1 MKLLVGVGVRD
12 DTGAALEA
20 VVSRAR
26 EAGDDLTVAV
36 YAGGGDEEGVEAVET
51 RVRSHLDDLGFE
63 ARVERVEGDPGSQ
76 LVELADTGDYDR
88 LVIPGGTRSPM
99 GKIRLSDAAEFV
111 LLNARSSVTL
121 LR

>member
-1 MKLLVGVGVRD
+1 MKLLLGIGASD
-12 DTGAALEA
+12 DAGAALEA
-20 VVSRAR
+20 VVGRAR

-36 YAGGGDEEGVEAVET
+36 YAGDGEGDGVAAVER
-51 RVRSHLDDLGFE
+51 RVRDHLAELGFE

-76 LVELADTGDYDR
+76 LVELADAGDYDR

-99 GKIRLSDAAEFV
+99 GKVRLSDAAEFV

>member
-12 DTGAALEA
+12 DAGAALEA

-76 LVELADTGDYDR
+76 LVELADAGDYDR

-99 GKIRLSDAAEFV
+99 GKVRLSDAAEFV

>member
-1 MKLLVGVGVRD
+1 MKLLLGVGADD
-12 DTGAALEA
+12 DTGAALDA

-36 YAGGGDEEGVEAVET
+36 YATDGDGGDVAAVEA
-51 RVRSHLDDLGFE
+51 RVRDHLDDLDFE

-99 GKIRLSDAAEFV
+99 GKVRLSDAAEFV

>member
-1 MKLLVGVGVRD
+1 MNLLLGIGASD
-12 DTGAALEA
+12 DAGAALEA
-20 VVSRAR
+20 VVGRAR

-36 YAGGGDEEGVEAVET
+36 YAGDDEGDDVAAVER
-51 RVRSHLDDLGFE
+51 RVRDHLAELGFE

-76 LVELADTGDYDR
+76 LIELADAGDYDR

-99 GKIRLSDAAEFV
+99 GKVRLSDAAEFV

>member
-1 MKLLVGVGVRD
+1 MNLLLGVGAGD
-12 DTGAALEA
+12 DAGAALEA
-20 VVSRAR
+20 VVGRAR

-36 YAGGGDEEGVEAVET
+36 YAGDSDGDDVAAVER
-51 RVRSHLDDLGFE
+51 RVRDRLAELGFE

-76 LVELADTGDYDR
+76 LVELADAGDYDR

-99 GKIRLSDAAEFV
+99 GKVRLSDAAEFV

>member
-1 MKLLVGVGVRD
+1 MKLLLGVGAGD
-12 DTGAALEA
+12 DAGAALEA
-20 VVSRAR
+20 VVGRAR

-36 YAGGGDEEGVEAVET
+36 YAGDGTGDDVDAVAR
-51 RVRSHLDDLGFE
+51 RVRDHLDDLGFE

-76 LVELADTGDYDR
+76 LVELADAGDYDR

-99 GKIRLSDAAEFV
+99 GKVRLSNAAEFV
-111 LLNARSSVTL
+111 LLNARCSVTL

>member
-1 MKLLVGVGVRD
+1 MKLLLGVGAGD
-12 DTGAALEA
+12 DAGAALEA

-26 EAGDDLTVAV
+26 EADDDLTVAV
-36 YAGGGDEEGVEAVET
+36 YAGDGADRDVET
-51 RVRSHLDDLGFE
+51 VERRVRDHLDDLRFG
-63 ARVERVEGDPGSQ
+63 ARVEQVDGDPGSQ
-76 LVELADTGDYDR
+76 LVELAETGDYDR

>member
-1 MKLLVGVGVRD
+1 MELLLGVGAGD
-12 DTGAALEA
+12 DAGAALEA

-36 YAGGGDEEGVEAVET
+36 YAEDVADGDVTAVEK
-51 RVRSHLDDLGFE
+51 RLRGHLDDLGFE
-63 ARVERVEGDPGSQ
+63 ARVERIEGDPGSQ

-99 GKIRLSDAAEFV
+99 GKVRLSDAAEFV

>member
-1 MKLLVGVGVRD
+1 MKLLLGVGAGD
-12 DTGAALEA
+12 DAGAALEA
-20 VVSRAR
+20 VVGRAR

-36 YAGGGDEEGVEAVET
+36 YAGDGTGDDVDAVAR
-51 RVRSHLDDLGFE
+51 RVRDHLDDLDFE

-76 LVELADTGDYDR
+76 LVELADAGDYDR

-99 GKIRLSDAAEFV
+99 GKVRLSNAAEFV
-111 LLNARSSVTL
+111 LLNARCSVTL

>member
-1 MKLLVGVGVRD
+1 MKLLVGVGAGD
-12 DTGAALEA
+12 DAGAALEA

-51 RVRSHLDDLGFE
+51 RVRSRLDDLGFE

>member
-1 MKLLVGVGVRD
+1 MKLLLGVGDDD
-12 DTGAALEA
+12 DTGAALDA

-26 EAGDDLTVAV
+26 DAGDDLTVAV
-36 YAGGGDEEGVEAVET
+36 YGDAEGEGAAAVE
-51 RVRSHLDDLGFE
+51 RQVRDHLADLDFG
-63 ARVERVEGDPGSQ
+63 ARVEQVEGDPGSQ
-76 LVELADTGDYDR
+76 LVELAETGDYDR

-99 GKIRLSDAAEFV
+99 GKVRLSDAAEFV

>member
-1 MKLLVGVGVRD
+1 MKLLLGVGAGD
-12 DTGAALEA
+12 DAGAALEA
-20 VVSRAR
+20 VVGRAR

-36 YAGGGDEEGVEAVET
+36 YAEEGGADDVAAVER
-51 RVRSHLDDLGFE
+51 RVREGLAELDFE
-63 ARVERVEGDPGSQ
+63 ARVERVEGDPGSR
-76 LVELADTGDYDR
+76 LVELAEAGDYDR

-99 GKIRLSDAAEFV
+99 GKVRLSDAAEFV